1 MIHVG
6 RKGVYNYYDNIYI
19 KGAPENDDCG
29 SCNKVCL
36 CVCVCVPFTYFF
48 RMRLLVLVMG
58 LLIQSTSRF
67 LMLLIRITKMFLRS
81 SPLMFFSKA

>member
-36 CVCVCVPFTYFF
+36 CVCVCSLPGYCKTNIINYPHTCTGDILALF
-48 RMRLLVLVMG
+48 
-58 LLIQSTSRF
+58 LISIIKTAPPQGKVAG
-67 LMLLIRITKMFLRS
+67 IT
-81 SPLMFFSKA
+81 